1 MLVIPNRIQSNT
13 PLVSFPPCIPI
24 MQTYVVIKHLG
35 TGTYGQVKLA
45 FNLKDKKLYA
55 IKACRKS
62 QLGCPSLLPG
72 LSRAGGAMGGG
83 SRRASIMRQDL

>member
-1 MLVIPNRIQSNT
+1 M
-13 PLVSFPPCIPI
+13 
-24 MQTYVVIKHLG
+24 G

-72 LSRAGGAMGGG
+72 AAKSGGG
-83 SRRASIMRQDL
+83 MGR